1 MIKLIKFLKPFIF
14 AIIFA
19 VILLFIQA
27 MSELSLPDYMSKI
40 VNVGIQQSGFEN
52 TVPIAITQKQLEKI
66 FLFADDSSLSLIK
79 ENYILIEKNNQDFD
93 SYLKDFPILEKENI
107 YVLKKV
113 SKNIEMELD
122 DVFSEFLFILFSLEN
137 IENNEFEDVE
147 SFFKMISILP
157 ENQKDIF
164 IESFYEKITKID
176 SSIKYQASI
185 TFLKSEYDI
194 IGLKTE
200 KIQTNYILKTG
211 FFMLLI
217 ALVAAVCTISVGF
230 LASKT
235 AAGLARNLR
244 EQLFKKIESF
254 SNTEF
259 DKFSTSSLITRTTN
273 DITQIQNVLVFIIRM
288 SFYAPILGVGGIL
301 HALEKSSSM
310 SWIIA
315 LAVIVLSGIMI
326 LVFTIAIPKFK
337 LIQKLLD
344 KLNLVTR
351 ENLSGMMVV
360 RAFNTQEYE
369 KKRFDIVNSDLTK
382 TTFFI
387 NKVMAFLMPVI
398 MFIMNGTTLLII
410 WVGSHQIAESN
421 MQVGDMMAFMQY
433 AMQIIFSF
441 LMLSFMF
448 VMVPRASVSAQR
460 ISEVLETEVT
470 IKDPENTESFDKNNS
485 GVVEFKNVSFK
496 YGSAE
501 ENMLKNINFKAVPGK
516 TTAIIGSTGSGK
528 STLVNLIPR
537 FYDVTQGQILV
548 NGIDVRSVTQE
559 DLRNKIGYVP
569 QKNILFSGT
578 IESNMKYGN
587 ENISDEDLKKITE
600 ISQALDFINEKNE
613 KFQHIISQ
621 GGANVSGGQKQRL
634 SIARALAKNC
644 DIYIFDD
651 SFSALD
657 FKTDVALRRQL
668 KPYTKNSTV
677 IIVAQRISTIF
688 DADQIL
694 VLDEGK
700 IVGKGS
706 HKELLEKCSVYREI
720 AFSQLS
726 KEELA

>member
-1 MIKLIKFLKPFIF
+1 
-14 AIIFA
+14 
-19 VILLFIQA
+19 
-27 MSELSLPDYMSKI
+27 
-40 VNVGIQQSGFEN
+40 
-52 TVPIAITQKQLEKI
+52 
-66 FLFADDSSLSLIK
+66 
-79 ENYILIEKNNQDFD
+79 
-93 SYLKDFPILEKENI
+93 
-107 YVLKKV
+107 
-113 SKNIEMELD
+113 
-122 DVFSEFLFILFSLEN
+122 
-137 IENNEFEDVE
+137 
-147 SFFKMISILP
+147 
-157 ENQKDIF
+157 
-164 IESFYEKITKID
+164 
-176 SSIKYQASI
+176 
-185 TFLKSEYDI
+185 
-194 IGLKTE
+194 
-200 KIQTNYILKTG
+200 
-211 FFMLLI
+211 
-217 ALVAAVCTISVGF
+217 
-230 LASKT
+230 
-235 AAGLARNLR
+235 
-244 EQLFKKIESF
+244 
-254 SNTEF
+254 
-259 DKFSTSSLITRTTN
+259 
-273 DITQIQNVLVFIIRM
+273 M